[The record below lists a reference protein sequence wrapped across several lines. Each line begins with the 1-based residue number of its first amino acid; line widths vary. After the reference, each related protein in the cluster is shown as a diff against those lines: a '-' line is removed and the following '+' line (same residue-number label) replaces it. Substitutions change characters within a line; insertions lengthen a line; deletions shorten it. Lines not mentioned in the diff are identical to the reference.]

1 MRAGL
6 CSLLVLVLLSLAASL
21 PLEEDEA
28 PTAEDEEEIYDD
40 EAGEGEEVEYGFHP
54 LDEFPETISVPVTE
68 ETDGG
73 APTCAPDSIALCLCS
88 DGTLPPCPDDIA
100 PECTC
105 HKKSSLDVKG
115 VEEEE
120 EPQDSAVQEE
130 IPTTTLPTT
139 STSPTTITSSTAAST
154 TTEASESVPTTTES
168 TPSSSPSNEP
178 SLSSSE
184 PPVES
189 SRPQLSSSEP
199 PADSSRPQLSSS
211 EPPADSS
218 RPQLSE
224 EADSVSTSSGDG
236 PVVPSPASAPLPPA
250 APGLR
255 RPGSHV
261 PLRPFVPGQRR
272 PFPQAAAGGEVT
284 PSDVEPT
291 SGHHQL
297 SPGGHLGQAADGPNE
312 KHPSVETSSL
322 PPPPPPPVEEP
333 IEPLLPGQPTSF
345 CEDGTLARCDRRC
358 LNGAPLPCAPGNEPS
373 CFCRDGS
380 TPARA
385 TPVLSQRLRPAAA
398 DSGRPGSDQ
407 PLNLSERFKPSRLSS
422 SAEFTAARDATL
434 Y

>member
-21 PLEEDEA
+21 PLEEEDEA
-28 PTAEDEEEIYDD
+28 PTAEDEEEVYDD

-68 ETDGG
+68 ETEG
-73 APTCAPDSIALCLCS
+73 ALACSPDSIALCLCS
-88 DGTLPPCPDDIA
+88 EGTLPPCTDDIA

-105 HKKSSLDVKG
+105 HKKSSLEVKG
-115 VEEEE
+115 VEE
-120 EPQDSAVQEE
+120 DSAVQEE
-130 IPTTTLPTT
+130 IPTTTLPTS
-139 STSPTTITSSTAAST
+139 STSPTTITSSTTAST
-154 TTEASESVPTTTES
+154 TTEASESDPTTES
-168 TPSSSPSNEP
+168 TPSSSPANEP

-199 PADSSRPQLSSS
+199 PVESSRPQLSSA
-211 EPPADSS
+211 EPPVESS
-218 RPQLSE
+218 RPQVSD
-224 EADSVSTSSGDG
+224 EADSVPTSSGDG
-236 PVVPSPASAPLPPA
+236 PVVPSTASAPLPPA

-272 PFPQAAAGGEVT
+272 PFPQAAAAAGGEAT
-284 PSDVEPT
+284 PSDVEPA
-291 SGHHQL
+291 SGHHRDQL
-297 SPGGHLGQAADGPNE
+297 SSGQAAAAPEGPLE
-312 KHPSVETSSL
+312 KHPSVEASSS
-322 PPPPPPPVEEP
+322 PPPPPPAVEEP
-333 IEPLLPGQPTSF
+333 VEPLLPGQPTSF

-407 PLNLSERFKPSRLSS
+407 PLNLAERFKPSRLSS
-422 SAEFTAARDATL
+422 NAEFTAARDATL

>member
-21 PLEEDEA
+21 PLEEEDEA
-28 PTAEDEEEIYDD
+28 PTAEDEEEVYDD

-68 ETDGG
+68 ETDG
-73 APTCAPDSIALCLCS
+73 ALACAPDSIALCLCS
-88 DGTLPPCPDDIA
+88 EGTLPPCTDDIA

-120 EPQDSAVQEE
+120 KPQDSAVQEE

-139 STSPTTITSSTAAST
+139 STSPTTIPSSTTASTTT
-154 TTEASESVPTTTES
+154 TTEASESDPTTES

-178 SLSSSE
+178 GLSSSE
-184 PPVES
+184 PLVES
-189 SRPQLSSSEP
+189 SRPQLS
-199 PADSSRPQLSSS
+199 D
-211 EPPADSS
+211 
-218 RPQLSE
+218 
-224 EADSVSTSSGDG
+224 EADSIPTANADG

-250 APGLR
+250 GPGLR

-272 PFPQAAAGGEVT
+272 PFPQAAAAAGGEAT
-284 PSDVEPT
+284 PSDVEPA

-297 SPGGHLGQAADGPNE
+297 SPGGHLGQATAAPDGPFE
-312 KHPSVETSSL
+312 KHPNVEASSL
-322 PPPPPPPVEEP
+322 PPPPAVEEP
-333 IEPLLPGQPTSF
+333 VEPLLPGQPTSF

-407 PLNLSERFKPSRLSS
+407 PLNLAERFKPSRLSS

>member
-21 PLEEDEA
+21 PLEEEDEA
-28 PTAEDEEEIYDD
+28 PTAEDEEELYDD

-73 APTCAPDSIALCLCS
+73 ALACAPDSISLCLCS
-88 DGTLPPCPDDIA
+88 DGTLPPCTDDIV

-120 EPQDSAVQEE
+120 PQDPAAQEE
-130 IPTTTLPTT
+130 NPTTTLPTS
-139 STSPTTITSSTAAST
+139 STSPTTTITSSSAAST
-154 TTEASESVPTTTES
+154 TTEASESVPTTES

-178 SLSSSE
+178 SFSSDPPIESSRPQFSSSE
-184 PPVES
+184 PSVES
-189 SRPQLSSSEP
+189 SRPQVS
-199 PADSSRPQLSSS
+199 D
-211 EPPADSS
+211 
-218 RPQLSE
+218 
-224 EADSVSTSSGDG
+224 EADSVPTSSGDG
-236 PVVPSPASAPLPPA
+236 PVVPSPTSAPLPPA

-272 PFPQAAAGGEVT
+272 PFPQAAAAAAAAGGEVT
-284 PSDVEPT
+284 PSDVEPA

-297 SPGGHLGQAADGPNE
+297 SPGGHLGQATDGPLE
-312 KHPSVETSSL
+312 KHPSVEASSL
-322 PPPPPPPVEEP
+322 PPPPAFEEP

-407 PLNLSERFKPSRLSS
+407 PLNLAERFKPSRLSS

>member
-21 PLEEDEA
+21 PLEEEDEA
-28 PTAEDEEEIYDD
+28 PTAEDEEEVYDD

-68 ETDGG
+68 ETDG
-73 APTCAPDSIALCLCS
+73 ALACAPDSIALCLCS
-88 DGTLPPCPDDIA
+88 EGTLPPCTDDIA

-120 EPQDSAVQEE
+120 KPQDSAVQEE
-130 IPTTTLPTT
+130 IPTTTLPTS

-154 TTEASESVPTTTES
+154 TTEASESDPTTES
-168 TPSSSPSNEP
+168 IPSSSPTDEP
-178 SLSSSE
+178 SPSSSE

-199 PADSSRPQLSSS
+199 PVESSRPQLS
-211 EPPADSS
+211 D
-218 RPQLSE
+218 
-224 EADSVSTSSGDG
+224 EADSIPTANADG

-250 APGLR
+250 GPGLR

-272 PFPQAAAGGEVT
+272 PFPQAAAAAAAAGGEVT
-284 PSDVEPT
+284 PSDVEPA

-297 SPGGHLGQAADGPNE
+297 SPGGHLGQATAAPDGPVE
-312 KHPSVETSSL
+312 KHPSVEASSL
-322 PPPPPPPVEEP
+322 PPPPPAVEEP
-333 IEPLLPGQPTSF
+333 VEPLLPGQPTSF

-385 TPVLSQRLRPAAA
+385 TPVLSQRLRPAVA